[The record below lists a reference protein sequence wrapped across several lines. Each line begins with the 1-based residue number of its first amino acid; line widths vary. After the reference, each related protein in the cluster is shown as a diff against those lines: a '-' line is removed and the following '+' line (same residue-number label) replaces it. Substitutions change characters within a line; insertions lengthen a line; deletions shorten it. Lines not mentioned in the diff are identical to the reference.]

1 MKKFFIMLFAIVVL
15 IMSTIAAIPFLFKER
30 ISQALL
36 NKANSAVDA
45 SINYSSYRLTLLK
58 SFPDFTAV
66 FQNITVIG
74 QGDFE
79 GDTLAFIHQLSARID
94 VMSVIKKEDLLIR
107 TIGINQGM
115 LQFIVNEKGDAN
127 WDIETKQNV
136 GVTQI
141 NKAEISQKTNGST
154 VPSSLKMLMEN
165 INITDFDVIY
175 NSIESNYIF
184 AVYGINAD
192 LSGEWE
198 GMNTIL
204 NVKGLAPSINFNYHG
219 TDYLKNRRIEL
230 ETKMLANF
238 ETWDFVF
245 QAGDTKLNNMPFM
258 VEGGFSMPS
267 DSMFFD
273 LKFDVPNINMKQVLE
288 LVPDEYKKSM
298 ADIEATGM
306 INFNGVFKGL
316 YYEDIFP
323 LTDISFNINKG
334 KLKYPQLPDELIIH
348 ELNAHIFMPE
358 GSFDSLT
365 VGIQNM
371 QLQLANNPFT
381 LHAKFSSLFN
391 DPHLDVNLDGKIDL
405 ETLAKIIPLG
415 DIKMKGLM
423 VANASVLGKYSALE
437 KNDFT
442 AFVSKG
448 NVSLTNFYFQNSS
461 VPQGLHL
468 HNASLVLQNQDLKI
482 NGMNGNIGRSDF
494 SISGQI
500 NHLLTYVFADDILEG
515 KFKLNSKLIDAN
527 EFLAKNNN
535 ENAAETNIETPSD
548 SSKTAVKSI
557 TFPKKVQLNFDA
569 QIAHLLYDKIDITNF
584 NGSIE
589 LKNQPLTLKGLRMN
603 MIDGVLNMDGT
614 VLADGRQYPDVV
626 FSLNVEGFD
635 LPAAYRDISMV
646 QKYMPFAAKSQGKF
660 STKLNVESKLTT
672 NLKMIV
678 SAITAKGNFSTK
690 NVKLMDANY
699 FSNLKSVIQS
709 DKLKN
714 LELDNFTTHFS
725 IENGTLKIDPFKT
738 KLAGQPMKIGGAYN
752 LGGTLDFRV
761 DAQLDKVILSNDIQK
776 MIAYIP
782 GHQNVTKFDV
792 GIDIK
797 GDAKNPE
804 VKVDTD
810 QIKKQ
815 VIDQVKNSS
824 QEELKDAAKK
834 LIKDF
839 FK

>member
-1 MKKFFIMLFAIVVL
+1 MKKFFIIFFAIVVL
-15 IMSTIAAIPFLFKER
+15 IVSTIAAIPFLFKER

-36 NKANSAVDA
+36 KKANSAVA
-45 SINYSSYRLTLLK
+45 ATINYSSYRLTLLK
-58 SFPDFTAV
+58 SFPDFTAI
-66 FQNITVIG
+66 FQNITVTG

-79 GDTLAFIHQLSARID
+79 GDTLAFIQQFSARID
-94 VMSVIKKEDLLIR
+94 VMSVIKKEDILIR
-107 TIGINQGM
+107 TIGIDQGL
-115 LQFIVNEKGDAN
+115 LQLIVNEKGAAN
-127 WDIETKQNV
+127 WDIEVEQSDDVNGKNETENS
-136 GVTQI
+136 G
-141 NKAEISQKTNGST
+141 KTSNGEAS
-154 VPSSLKMLMEN
+154 SSLKMLMEE
-165 INITDFDVIY
+165 ISITNLDFIY
-175 NSIESNYIF
+175 NSIEGNYLF

-192 LSGEWE
+192 LSGELD

-204 NVKGLAPSINFNYHG
+204 NVKGIAPSINFNYHG
-219 TDYLKNRRIEL
+219 SDYLKNRKIEL
-230 ETKMLANF
+230 ETKMLANLN
-238 ETWDFVF
+238 TLDFVF
-245 QAGDTKLNNMPFM
+245 QAGDTKLNNLPFK
-258 VEGGFSMPS
+258 VEGGFSMPG

-288 LVPDEYKKSM
+288 LIPEEYKKSM

-323 LTDISFNINKG
+323 LTNINFNISNG
-334 KLKYPQLPDELIIH
+334 NLKYPQLPDELTIH
-348 ELNAHIFMPE
+348 ELNANIFMPE
-358 GSFDSLT
+358 GSIDSLT
-365 VGIQNM
+365 VGIQNLHM
-371 QLQLANNPFT
+371 QLADNPFT
-381 LHAKFSSLFN
+381 MHAKFSSLFN

-405 ETLAKIIPLG
+405 ETLSKIIPLG

-423 VANASVLGKYSALE
+423 VANAFVLGKYSALE
-437 KNDFT
+437 RNDFT

-448 NVSLTNFYFQNSS
+448 NVSLTNFYFQNST

-468 HNASLVLQNQDLKI
+468 QNASLILQNQDLKI
-482 NGMNGNIGRSDF
+482 NGMKGNIGRSDF
-494 SISGQI
+494 SVTGQI
-500 NHLLTYVFADDILEG
+500 NRFMTYLFADDLLEG
-515 KFKLNSKLIDAN
+515 RFELNSKLIDAN
-527 EFLAKNNN
+527 EFLAKSSN

-548 SSKTAVKSI
+548 SSKAEVKPI
-557 TFPKKVQLNFDA
+557 TFPKNMHLNFSA
-569 QIAHLLYDKIDITNF
+569 NIAHLLYDKIDITNF

-589 LKNQPLTLKGLRMN
+589 LKNQLLTLRGLKMN

-646 QKYMPFAAKSQGKF
+646 QKYLPFAAKSQGKF
-660 STKLNVESKLTT
+660 STKLNVKSKLTT

-678 SAITAKGNFSTK
+678 SAITANGNFSTK

-699 FSNLKSVIQS
+699 FSNLKSVIQY

-714 LELDNFTTHFS
+714 LELDNFTTNFS

-738 KLAGQPMKIGGAYN
+738 KFAGQPMKIGGAYN

-761 DAQLDKVILSNDIQK
+761 DAQLDKVILSSEIQK

-815 VIDQVKNSS
+815 VINQVKNSS